1 MHEIK
6 ERRWANA
13 TLGRRRRQRRE
24 KPPNMKGKKV
34 EPFGL
39 ESGKEEKQEVRASV
53 LASTHIQ
60 AEMLESWG
68 RVLDRLRL
76 KPDT

>member
-1 MHEIK
+1 
-6 ERRWANA
+6 
-13 TLGRRRRQRRE
+13 
-24 KPPNMKGKKV
+24 MKGKKV

-53 LASTHIQ
+53 LASASTHIQ
-60 AEMLESWG
+60 AEMLKSWG
-68 RVLDRLRL
+68 RVLDKLRL